1 MMETLFRNE
10 DALGNGAES
19 TVLMGAPYSVHVAIE
34 GVADLLF
41 HRWNCEAVD
50 AKAKAA
56 RGDGIIPEPGAGI
69 RTENCG
75 KRREIAG
82 NFGMGTQLPPQFC
95 FAS

>member
-1 MMETLFRNE
+1 MMETLLRNE

-19 TVLMGAPYSVHVAIE
+19 AVLMGAPYSAHVAIE

-56 RGDGIIPEPGAGI
+56 KNSAAKKTDDIESYVYRDAQGQLCMPG
-69 RTENCG
+69 
-75 KRREIAG
+75 
-82 NFGMGTQLPPQFC
+82 
-95 FAS
+95 

>member
-1 MMETLFRNE
+1 MMETLLRNE

-19 TVLMGAPYSVHVAIE
+19 AVLMGAPYSVHVAIE

-56 RGDGIIPEPGAGI
+56 KNSAAKKPTTSRATSTAMLKASCACPASI
-69 RTENCG
+69 CV
-75 KRREIAG
+75 RR
-82 NFGMGTQLPPQFC
+82 
-95 FAS
+95 